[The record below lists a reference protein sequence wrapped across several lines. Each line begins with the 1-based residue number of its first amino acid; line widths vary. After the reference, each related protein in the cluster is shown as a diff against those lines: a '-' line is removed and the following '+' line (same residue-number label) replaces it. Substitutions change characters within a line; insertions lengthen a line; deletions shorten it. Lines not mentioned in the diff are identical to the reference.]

1 MKKVL
6 FPLAF
11 ISLLAIS
18 CKKDDP
24 APDPSSETYMNI
36 TAGSVRNYRFTD
48 NNDATNNEDYS
59 LTSTS
64 RDTTAAGK
72 TYHVFTNSSDG
83 SSEFYNKTA
92 SDYFQLQDASAIGA
106 GTLENLYL
114 KENAAVGTSWNQTYN
129 IDLMGTPVTLV
140 ITNKVETAGTSKVV
154 NSITYNNVI
163 QIKTTISASSGLFPI
178 PVTSD
183 LRSYYAPKFGL
194 IESTNILNIA
204 LAGLDVNT
212 KTELISS
219 TFP

>member
-11 ISLLAIS
+11 ISLFAIS

-24 APDPSSETYMNI
+24 APNPSSETYMNI

-59 LTSTS
+59 LTSTT
-64 RDTTAAGK
+64 RDTTAVGK
-72 TYHVFTNSSDG
+72 TYHVFTNNSDG
-83 SSEFYNKTA
+83 SSEYYNKTA

-106 GTLENLYL
+106 GVLENLYL
-114 KENAAVGTSWNQTYN
+114 KEGAAVGTSWTQTYN
-129 IDLMGTPVTLV
+129 IDLMGTPVSLV
-140 ITNKVETAGTSKVV
+140 ITNRVETTGTSKVV
-154 NSITYNNVI
+154 LGNTYNNVI
-163 QIKTTISASSGLFPI
+163 QIKTTISASAGFPI

-194 IESTNILNIA
+194 IESTNMLNIA
-204 LAGLDVNT
+204 LAGIDVNT